1 MPRPFWGPFWV
12 AFWGPFWGPIRT
24 GTPSVEEKPS
34 KGRVFDS
41 SFSTRQPSALRRRVE
56 SAEGSRGIACRRRPS
71 ALGEIDS
78 PVVATCAGGTSWAQ
92 RPVASGVVP
101 GLVSGLP
108 VWHPRPPRGMPRRPA
123 RAKSPAYKTGS
134 SSTRLG
140 GNCGSRRRWLSTT
153 ASATSMT
160 LRPLCCEC
168 ARSMSNALSLL
179 IE

>member
-34 KGRVFDS
+34 KGRVSDS
-41 SFSTRQPSALRRRVE
+41 SFSTRQPALRRRVE

-101 GLVSGLP
+101 GLVSGVALRNE
-108 VWHPRPPRGMPRRPA
+108 HPR
-123 RAKSPAYKTGS
+123 
-134 SSTRLG
+134 
-140 GNCGSRRRWLSTT
+140 GSRALHAGAFRGTFLARHEGDVLIESNGNPCVRW
-153 ASATSMT
+153 
-160 LRPLCCEC
+160 RGLCVRS
-168 ARSMSNALSLL
+168 RSMVSWTTRQPDCQ
-179 IE
+179 EVRR